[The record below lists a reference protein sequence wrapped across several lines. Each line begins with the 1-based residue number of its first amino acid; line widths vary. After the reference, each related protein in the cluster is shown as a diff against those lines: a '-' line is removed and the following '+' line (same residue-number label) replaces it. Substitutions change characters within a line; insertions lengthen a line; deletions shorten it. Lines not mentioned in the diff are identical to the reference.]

1 MELPSSGWSFAFL
14 LLFLELP
21 TVLLIESYQI
31 SLNETFG
38 QSTCL
43 PFPFRLKPPV
53 PDPLT
58 IKWTF
63 NGHET
68 LGSFTGRN
76 CSISADEGNL
86 IHCANES
93 FIQGPRHQHRVNL
106 SPKIPSLLLHNL
118 TLSDSGVYNV
128 TISGVNNFGVITLM
142 VIDFAS
148 TTESATSK
156 PSGNTGNNALS
167 LGLIVGIC
175 CIFIFSVLLLFLLV
189 SQSPI
194 VRAKLALETK
204 TIKQRKEPSPIEL
217 RLENL
222 PPGPDAIYDTIREDQ
237 MKYLPTSDQLTLYST
252 VQLPVEY
259 SQPRSIQLSSR

>member
-156 PSGNTGNNALS
+156 PSGNT
-167 LGLIVGIC
+167 
-175 CIFIFSVLLLFLLV
+175 
-189 SQSPI
+189 